1 MRSYGDSARIRL
13 SLLLSALVGL
23 VPALALKGRDH
34 DPMRYISWWSAEYH
48 SAVFVVAVGA
58 VLGTCVVFV
67 LGRRGFWKWWA
78 FALTGAVV
86 GMLPGLVYLW
96 AAMGHAEWLPRLL
109 AMLLVGAIWGT
120 LVITVLFFIL
130 KPQVAKSGV

>member
-1 MRSYGDSARIRL
+1 MLSFHDAVRIRA
-13 SLLLSALVGL
+13 SLLLSGLAGL

-34 DPMRYISWWSAEYH
+34 DPMRYTSWWPAEYH

-58 VLGTCVVFV
+58 VLGACTVVV
-67 LGRRGFWKWWA
+67 LGRRRFWKWWA

-86 GMLPGLVYLW
+86 GMLPGAVYFW
-96 AAMGHAEWLPRLL
+96 AATGHSEWLP
-109 AMLLVGAIWGT
+109 LLVVMLVGGAIWGT

-130 KPQVAKSGV
+130 KPGVAKSGA

>member
-1 MRSYGDSARIRL
+1 MLSYDDSARIRV

-34 DPMRYISWWSAEYH
+34 DPMRYVSGWSAESH
-48 SAVFVVAVGA
+48 SAVFVIAGGA
-58 VLGTCVVFV
+58 VLSTCVVFV
-67 LGRRGFWKWWA
+67 LGRRGFWKWWP

-96 AAMGHAEWLPRLL
+96 ATMGHPEWLPLLL
-109 AMLLVGAIWGT
+109 AMVLVGAIWGT
-120 LVITVLFFIL
+120 LVTTGMFFVL
-130 KPQVAKSGV
+130 KPRAGKSGA